1 VQDIRLMFDTL
12 RAHVQQRITLTADEF
27 FQCTS
32 LMVARR
38 VRKDA
43 YLLQAGEVSKH
54 LAFVTKGCLRSYSI
68 DKKGQ
73 EHILQFA
80 VEGWWISDLY
90 SFLTGKESTFF
101 IDALEE
107 SDVLLLDKA
116 GYEKLSAEVPK
127 FEKYWRILLSS
138 NYIATHRRVL
148 ATISLSAEE
157 RYLQLVEECSSI
169 TQRVA
174 QRHIASFL
182 GITPEALSRIRNR
195 IAKRQ
200 KTATVS

>member
-1 VQDIRLMFDTL
+1 
-12 RAHVQQRITLTADEF
+12 
-27 FQCTS
+27 
-32 LMVARR
+32 MVPRR

-54 LAFVTKGCLRSYSI
+54 LAFVTRGCLRSYSI
-68 DKKGQ
+68 DRKGQ

-80 VEGWWISDLY
+80 IEEWWISDLY
-90 SFLTGKESTFF
+90 SFLTGKDSTFF

-107 SDVLLLDKA
+107 SDVLLLDSA
-116 GYEKLSAEVPK
+116 GYEKLSIAVPK
-127 FEKYWRILLSS
+127 FERYWRILLQS

-157 RYLQLVEECSSI
+157 RYLQLVEECPSI
-169 TQRVA
+169 VQRVA
-174 QRHIASFL
+174 QRHIASYL

-200 KTATVS
+200 KTVKI

>member
-1 VQDIRLMFDTL
+1 MFDTL
-12 RAHVQQRITLTADEF
+12 REHVQQRISLTNDEF
-27 FQCTS
+27 LQCTS
-32 LMVARR
+32 LMVPRR
-38 VRKDA
+38 VRKDG
-43 YLLQAGEVSKH
+43 YLLQAGEISRH
-54 LAFVTKGCLRSYSI
+54 LAFVTRGCLRSYSL
-68 DKKGQ
+68 DRKGQ

-107 SDVLLLDKA
+107 SDMLLLDGA
-116 GYEKLSAEVPK
+116 GYEKLSGAVPK
-127 FEKYWRILLSS
+127 FERYWRLLLQN

-157 RYLQLVEECSSI
+157 RYLQLVGECPTI
-169 TQRVA
+169 VQRVA
-174 QRHIASFL
+174 QRHIASYL

-200 KTATVS
+200 NVEHA